1 MPSIPSACINLVVT
15 SSQMEILL
23 VEKEHVQE
31 QAYSL
36 TEVVREGSALHNEIQ
51 RNEKV

>member
-1 MPSIPSACINLVVT
+1 MPSIPSVGVNLVVA

-31 QAYSL
+31 QTYSL
-36 TEVVREGSALHNEIQ
+36 TEVVREGGGPHNEI
-51 RNEKV
+51 